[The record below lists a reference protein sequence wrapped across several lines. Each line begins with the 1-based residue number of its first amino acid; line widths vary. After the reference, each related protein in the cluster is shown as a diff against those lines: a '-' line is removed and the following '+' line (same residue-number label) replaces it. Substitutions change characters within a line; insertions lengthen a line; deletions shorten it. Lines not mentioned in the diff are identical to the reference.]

1 MKYAEAERLYK
12 RAMEIFENA
21 MWPER
26 PEVATTLNNY
36 AALPHETNRKDE
48 AVKQEA
54 GAKAIRDKQAKQNPK

>member
-1 MKYAEAERLYK
+1 
-12 RAMEIFENA
+12 MEIFENA